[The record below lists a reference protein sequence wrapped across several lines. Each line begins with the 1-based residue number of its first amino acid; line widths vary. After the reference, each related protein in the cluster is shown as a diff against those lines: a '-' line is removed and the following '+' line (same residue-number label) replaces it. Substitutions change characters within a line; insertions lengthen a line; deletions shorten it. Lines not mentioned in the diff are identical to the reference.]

1 MMKLSMEE
9 HRVVCSIMTCP
20 QFSTTSDMEL
30 PSPSSTT
37 TATTVDAFGS
47 SSSSSSGSSD
57 AMLDI
62 NSVDMPFDAW
72 LTPFNNKP
80 EEELL
85 PSPPESASQGDEN
98 ELGFGYLPWVL
109 PPQLPP
115 FSPPPAII
123 ARGGCDDHR
132 EIGVPSEHESPKTI
146 DGTPAT
152 VEDNEIVE
160 VKAKTDTS
168 SFVRLPC
175 SFLNWPYPTLTQ

>member
-1 MMKLSMEE
+1 
-9 HRVVCSIMTCP
+9 
-20 QFSTTSDMEL
+20 
-30 PSPSSTT
+30 
-37 TATTVDAFGS
+37 
-47 SSSSSSGSSD
+47 
-57 AMLDI
+57 MLDI